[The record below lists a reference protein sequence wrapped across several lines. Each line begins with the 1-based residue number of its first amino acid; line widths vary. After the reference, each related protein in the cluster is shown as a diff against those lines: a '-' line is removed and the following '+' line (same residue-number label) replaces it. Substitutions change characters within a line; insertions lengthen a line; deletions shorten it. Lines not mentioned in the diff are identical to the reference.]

1 MVSHETGNLGLYRH
15 PGSIPGVGVKLR
27 PVVKSPEPP
36 GTCSQFTNQKFLSA
50 TEASRMLLLY
60 FMT

>member
-1 MVSHETGNLGLYRH
+1 
-15 PGSIPGVGVKLR
+15 VGVKLR